1 MRVIIY
7 VEGRS
12 DRDAMEQHLAGVIED
27 RRLKGIAIEFFDIP
41 PSGHNKRTLLKTVP
55 VKAVN
60 ILGNDPEAIVIA
72 LPDLY
77 PRDIFFPHSTFLEL
91 EAGLKTQF
99 EEALR
104 NKKREGDAR
113 ILQRFRVF
121 CFKHDLEALVL
132 AAEEQLASRLGV
144 EVNAWKARWTRPVE
158 DQNHNQPP
166 KRIVEALFEER
177 GEVYRGTVDTPLIL
191 ACTPPEMTV
200 ERCPQCFAPFVA
212 FLQSL

>member
-12 DRDAMEQHLAGVIED
+12 DRDAMEQHLAELIEK
-27 RRLKGIAIEFFDIP
+27 RRAKGIAIEFFDIP
-41 PSGHNKRTLLKTVP
+41 PSGHNKKALLKTVP
-55 VKAVN
+55 VKAAS
-60 ILGNDPEAIVIA
+60 ILGHDPEALVVA

-77 PRDIFFPHSTFLEL
+77 PRDVVFPHSTFAEL
-91 EAGLKTQF
+91 EAGLNTLF
-99 EEALR
+99 VESLR
-104 NKKREGDAR
+104 TKKLDGDAR
-113 ILQRFRVF
+113 LLQRFRVF

-132 AAEEQLASRLGV
+132 AAEEQLASRVGAHAMKMV
-144 EVNAWKARWTRPVE
+144 TWTRPVE

-166 KRIVEALFEER
+166 KRIVEAVFAAC
-177 GEVYRGTVDTPLIL
+177 GEVYQGSVDTPLIL
-191 ACTPPEMTV
+191 ACTPVETTV